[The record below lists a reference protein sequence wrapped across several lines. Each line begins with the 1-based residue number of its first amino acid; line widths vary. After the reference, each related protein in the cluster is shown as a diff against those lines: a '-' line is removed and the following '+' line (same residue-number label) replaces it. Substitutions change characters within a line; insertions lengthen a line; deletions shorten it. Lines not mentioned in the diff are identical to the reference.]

1 MKSEFFYRITV
12 LIENTALPEQN
23 LLAEHGLS
31 LLVETPE
38 STVLFDCGQ
47 TGAAWKNASRLGID
61 LSSVRSV
68 ILSHSHYDHAGGL
81 PSLMQHA
88 KPRLLYTGPVFWRE
102 KFSHDRET
110 GEYKYRGCG
119 FRKEDLAAWGMEQ
132 RICEGL
138 VQIDSQV
145 WIVHGFSRRYPFET
159 IPAKF
164 VCGEEKEPDTF
175 RDEICL
181 VLKEKDGLAV
191 VTGCAHNGILNI
203 VSSVKEKINLPVHRI
218 VGGIHLSG
226 EKQERVDKT
235 LAMLREMGIHSMNLC
250 HCSGDAAGHQI
261 AAGTRMEV
269 ID

>member
-1 MKSEFFYRITV
+1 MNEFSYRITV
-12 LIENTALPEQN
+12 LIEDTALPGQN

-38 STVLFDCGQ
+38 STFLFDCGQ
-47 TGAAWKNASRLGID
+47 SGAAWQNAFRLGID
-61 LSSVRSV
+61 LSEVQFV

-81 PSLMQHA
+81 PSLLQYA
-88 KPRLLYTGPVFWRE
+88 SPGILYTGPGFWQE
-102 KFSHDRET
+102 KFSHDGET
-110 GEYKYRGCG
+110 GEYKYKGCG
-119 FRKEDLAAWGMEQ
+119 FMKEDLSAWGMEQ

-138 VQIDSQV
+138 MQIDSQV